1 MDHAFVRR
9 GGVLGPTVS
18 AVAAM
23 RPSVGELIAE
33 LENKCAIMYA
43 TKFSNTIL
51 MTGNL

>member
-1 MDHAFVRR
+1 
-9 GGVLGPTVS
+9 
-18 AVAAM
+18 M

-43 TKFSNTIL
+43 TKFSNTIV